1 MNIPTQHPSRH
12 ALNWVGGEW
21 MDSDTI
27 RGSINP
33 ATYEVIGTYAEGGV
47 ETAEAAIAAAKR
59 AMRETDWVH
68 DRKLRARVL
77 DDLADAFERNRSELI
92 KIVCTEN
99 GKIQR
104 ESSFEVD
111 LCAPSLRYF
120 AGIVRTDAG
129 RVVDSKPGRI
139 VMMMRQ
145 PMGVAGV
152 IVPWNSPIILT
163 VRSLAPALAAGC
175 AVVIKVPG
183 KSAQIAATLSRMF
196 SNIAALPRGL
206 INVFADETGDGAK
219 HLVASP
225 EVPVISFTGSTGT
238 GKAIA
243 LSAAPHFKRVGLELG
258 GKTPLIVFDDAD
270 LDLALPILE
279 SSVTMFAGQFC
290 VTGQR
295 LIVQEGIADEFRQ
308 RFAERLRAVKVG
320 PAADQA
326 SDMGPM
332 IDRENV
338 QRVDKVVERAIAQG
352 AVAIVRGGP
361 VTEGRLSK
369 GAFFRPTFL
378 EVSNPTIPVV
388 QEETFGPVV
397 TMQRFATEHDAV
409 ALANDSIY
417 GLGASIWTRDLSKA
431 LRIAPRVEAGM
442 VWVNEWGAL
451 GEDTEEGGFKQSGLG
466 RLNGVAAID
475 DFTEIKTITLN
486 PGLMEPT
493 SAQRATPS
501 VRFMRRTVR

>member
-1 MNIPTQHPSRH
+1 MNIDTPHTSRH

-21 MDSDTI
+21 VGSDTI

-33 ATYEVIGTYAEGGV
+33 ATYELIGTYAEGGS
-47 ETAEAAIAAAKR
+47 ETAAACIVAAKR

-77 DDLADAFERNRSELI
+77 DNLADAFERNRGALI
-92 KIVCTEN
+92 KILCAEN

-104 ESSFEVD
+104 EAGFEVD

-139 VMMMRQ
+139 ALVMRQ
-145 PMGVAGV
+145 AMGVAGI

-175 AVVIKVPG
+175 AVIIKLPG
-183 KSAQIAATLSRMF
+183 KSAQIAATLS
-196 SNIAALPRGL
+196 NIFANITDLPRGV
-206 INVFADETGDGAK
+206 INMFTDETGEGAK

-225 EVPVISFTGSTGT
+225 EVPVISFTGSTAT

-243 LSAAPHFKRVGLELG
+243 LSAAPHFKRIGLELG
-258 GKTPLIVFDDAD
+258 GKTPSIIFNDTD
-270 LDLALPILE
+270 LDLALPALQT
-279 SSVTMFAGQFC
+279 SVTMFAGQFC

-295 LIVQEGIADEFRQ
+295 VIVQEGIADEFRE
-308 RFAERLRAVKVG
+308 RFAKRLRSVQVG
-320 PAADQA
+320 PAADLS

-338 QRVDKVVERAIAQG
+338 ERVDKIVERAIADG
-352 AVAIVRGGP
+352 ADVIVRGGP
-361 VTEGRLSK
+361 VTEGLLSK

-378 EVSNPTIPVV
+378 EVTDSTMPVV

-397 TMQRFATEHDAV
+397 TMQRFATEQEAV

-431 LRIAPRVEAGM
+431 LRIAPRIEAGM
-442 VWVNEWGAL
+442 VWINEWGAL
-451 GEDTEEGGFKQSGLG
+451 GEDTEEGGSKHSGIG
-466 RLNGVAAID
+466 RLNGVAAIE
-475 DFTEIKTITLN
+475 DFTELRTITLN
-486 PGLMEPT
+486 PGLMN
-493 SAQRATPS
+493 
-501 VRFMRRTVR
+501 V

>member
-1 MNIPTQHPSRH
+1 MNIDTPHTSRH

-21 MDSDTI
+21 VGSDTI

-47 ETAEAAIAAAKR
+47 ETAEAAIVAAKR
-59 AMRETDWVH
+59 AMRATDWVH

-77 DDLADAFERNRSELI
+77 DNLADAFERNRGELI
-92 KIVCTEN
+92 KILCTEN

-104 ESSFEVD
+104 EASFEVD

-139 VMMMRQ
+139 ALMMRQ

-175 AVVIKVPG
+175 AVIIKVPG
-183 KSAQIAATLSRMF
+183 KSAQIAATLSKIF
-196 SNIAALPRGL
+196 ANITDLPRGV
-206 INVFADETGDGAK
+206 INVFTDETGDGAK

-225 EVPVISFTGSTGT
+225 EVPVISFTGSTAT

-243 LSAAPHFKRVGLELG
+243 LSAAPHFKRIGLELG
-258 GKTPLIVFDDAD
+258 GKTPSIIFNDTD
-270 LDLALPILE
+270 LDLALPVLQT
-279 SSVTMFAGQFC
+279 SVTMFAGQFC

-295 LIVQEGIADEFRQ
+295 VIVQEGIADEFRK
-308 RFAERLRAVKVG
+308 RFAERLRTVQVG
-320 PAADQA
+320 PA
-326 SDMGPM
+326 SDLSSEMGPM

-338 QRVDKVVERAIAQG
+338 ERVDKAVERAIADG
-352 AVAIVRGGP
+352 AEVIVRGGP
-361 VTEGRLSK
+361 VTEGPLSK

-378 EVSNPTIPVV
+378 EVTDPTMPVV

-397 TMQRFATEHDAV
+397 TMQRFTTEQQAV

-431 LRIAPRVEAGM
+431 LRIAPRIEAGM
-442 VWVNEWGAL
+442 VWINEWGAL
-451 GEDTEEGGFKQSGLG
+451 GEDTEEGGAKQSGLG
-466 RLNGVAAID
+466 RLNGVAALD
-475 DFTEIKTITLN
+475 DFTEIRTITLN
-486 PGLMEPT
+486 PGLMN
-493 SAQRATPS
+493 A
-501 VRFMRRTVR
+501 

>member
-1 MNIPTQHPSRH
+1 MQELAMNIHTPHPSRH

-21 MDSDTI
+21 MSGDTI

-47 ETAEAAIAAAKR
+47 ETAEAAITAAKR

-77 DDLADAFERNRSELI
+77 DNLADAFERNRGELI
-92 KIVCTEN
+92 KILCTEN
-99 GKIQR
+99 GKIQG
-104 ESSFEVD
+104 EAGFEVD

-120 AGIVRTDAG
+120 AGIARTEAG
-129 RVVDSKPGRI
+129 RVVDSRPGRI
-139 VMMMRQ
+139 AMMMRQ
-145 PMGVAGV
+145 PMGVAGI

-163 VRSLAPALAAGC
+163 IRSLAPALAAGC
-175 AVVIKVPG
+175 AVIVKVPG
-183 KSAQIAATLSRMF
+183 KSAQVASTLSKIF
-196 SNIAALPRGL
+196 SNVTALPRGV
-206 INVFADETGDGAK
+206 INVFSDETGDGAK

-225 EVPVISFTGSTGT
+225 EVPIISFTGSTGT

-258 GKTPLIVFDDAD
+258 GKTPSILFDDAD

-279 SSVTMFAGQFC
+279 KSVTVFAGQFC

-295 LIVQEGIADEFRQ
+295 VIVQEGIADEFRK

-320 PAADQA
+320 PAADLS

-338 QRVDKVVERAIAQG
+338 ERVDNLVERAIAQG
-352 AVAIVRGGP
+352 AQTIVRGGP
-361 VTEGRLSK
+361 VTEGPLSK
-369 GAFFRPTFL
+369 GAFFRPAFL
-378 EVSNPTIPVV
+378 EVSDSTMPIV

-397 TMQRFATEHDAV
+397 TMQRFATEQEAIV
-409 ALANDSIY
+409 LANDSIY

-431 LRIAPRVEAGM
+431 LRIAPRIEAGM
-442 VWVNEWGAL
+442 VWINEWGAL
-451 GEDTEEGGFKQSGLG
+451 GEDTEEGGSKQSGLG
-466 RLNGVAAID
+466 RLNGVAAIE
-475 DFTEIKTITLN
+475 DFTEIRTITLN
-486 PGLMEPT
+486 PGQIDVL
-493 SAQRATPS
+493 
-501 VRFMRRTVR
+501 

>member
-1 MNIPTQHPSRH
+1 MTIDTPHTSRH

-21 MDSDTI
+21 MGSDTI

-33 ATYEVIGTYAEGGV
+33 ATYELIGTYAEGGV
-47 ETAEAAIAAAKR
+47 ETAAASIVAAKR

-77 DDLADAFERNRSELI
+77 DNLADAIERNRGELI
-92 KIVCTEN
+92 KILFTEN

-104 ESSFEVD
+104 EAGFEVD

-129 RVVDSKPGRI
+129 RVADSKPGRI
-139 VMMMRQ
+139 ALMMRQ
-145 PMGVAGV
+145 PMGVAGI

-183 KSAQIAATLSRMF
+183 KSAQIAATLS
-196 SNIAALPRGL
+196 NIFANILDLPRGV
-206 INVFADETGDGAK
+206 INMFTDETGDGAK

-225 EVPVISFTGSTGT
+225 EVPVISFTGSTAT

-243 LSAAPHFKRVGLELG
+243 LSAAPHFKRIGLELG
-258 GKTPLIVFDDAD
+258 GKTPSIIFNDTD
-270 LDLALPILE
+270 LDLALPVLQK
-279 SSVTMFAGQFC
+279 SVTMFAGQFC

-295 LIVQEGIADEFRQ
+295 VIVQEGIADEFRK
-308 RFAERLRAVKVG
+308 RFAERLRMVQVG
-320 PAADQA
+320 PASDTS

-338 QRVDKVVERAIAQG
+338 ERVDKVVERAIADG
-352 AVAIVRGGP
+352 AEVIVRGGP
-361 VTEGRLSK
+361 ITEGALSR
-369 GAFFRPTFL
+369 GAFFRPSFL
-378 EVSNPTIPVV
+378 EVTDQKMPIV

-397 TMQRFATEHDAV
+397 TMQRFATEQEAV

-431 LRIAPRVEAGM
+431 LRIAPRVQAGM
-442 VWVNEWGAL
+442 VWINEWGAL
-451 GEDTEEGGFKQSGLG
+451 SEDTEEGGSKQSGLG

-486 PGLMEPT
+486 PGLMNP
-493 SAQRATPS
+493 
-501 VRFMRRTVR
+501 

>member
-1 MNIPTQHPSRH
+1 MTINTPHRSTH

-21 MDSDTI
+21 LGSDKI
-27 RGSINP
+27 RESINP

-47 ETAEAAIAAAKR
+47 ATAEAAIVAAKR
-59 AMRETDWVH
+59 AMLETDWAH

-77 DDLADAFERNRSELI
+77 DKLAEAVERNRDELI
-92 KIVCTEN
+92 QILYTEN

-104 ESSFEVD
+104 DARFEVD
-111 LCAPSLRYF
+111 LCVPSLRYF
-120 AGIVRTDAG
+120 AGIARTEAG

-139 VMMMRQ
+139 AMMVRR

-175 AVVIKVPG
+175 AVIVKVPG
-183 KSAQIAATLSRMF
+183 KSAQIAATLSRIF
-196 SNIAALPRGL
+196 ADIQELPRGV
-206 INVFADETGDGAK
+206 INVFADETGEGAK

-258 GKTPLIVFDDAD
+258 GKTPSIIFNDTD

-279 SSVTMFAGQFC
+279 MSVTMFAGQFC
-290 VTGQR
+290 ITGQR
-295 LIVQEGIADEFRQ
+295 VIVQEGIADEFRE
-308 RFAERLRAVKVG
+308 RFAERLHAVKVG
-320 PAADQA
+320 PATDLS

-338 QRVDKVVERAIAQG
+338 QRVNKVVERAIAEG
-352 AVAIVRGGP
+352 AEVVVRGGP
-361 VTEGRLSK
+361 VTEGPLAK
-369 GAFFRPTFL
+369 GAFFRPTLL
-378 EVSNPTIPVV
+378 EVTDPTLPVV

-397 TMQRFATEHDAV
+397 TMQRFATEQEAV

-417 GLGASIWTRDLSKA
+417 GLGASIWTRDLSRA
-431 LRIAPRVEAGM
+431 LRIAPRIEAGM
-442 VWVNEWGAL
+442 VWINEWGAL
-451 GEDTEEGGFKQSGLG
+451 GEDTEEGGCKKSGLG
-466 RLNGVAAID
+466 RLNGLAAID
-475 DFTEIKTITLN
+475 DFTEMRTVTLN
-486 PGLMEPT
+486 PGLMNVLE
-493 SAQRATPS
+493 
-501 VRFMRRTVR
+501 

>member
-1 MNIPTQHPSRH
+1 MNIDTPHTSRH

-21 MDSDTI
+21 VGSDTI

-33 ATYEVIGTYAEGGV
+33 ATYELIGTYAEGGS
-47 ETAEAAIAAAKR
+47 ETAAACIVAAKR

-77 DDLADAFERNRSELI
+77 DNLADAFERNRGALI
-92 KIVCTEN
+92 KILCAEN

-104 ESSFEVD
+104 EAGFEVD

-139 VMMMRQ
+139 ALVMRQ
-145 PMGVAGV
+145 PMGVAGI

-175 AVVIKVPG
+175 AVIIKLPG
-183 KSAQIAATLSRMF
+183 KSAQIAATLS
-196 SNIAALPRGL
+196 NIFANITDLPRGV
-206 INVFADETGDGAK
+206 INMFTDETGEGAK

-225 EVPVISFTGSTGT
+225 EVPVISFTGSTAT

-243 LSAAPHFKRVGLELG
+243 LSAAPHFKRIGLELG
-258 GKTPLIVFDDAD
+258 GKTPSIVFDDTD

-279 SSVTMFAGQFC
+279 KSVTTFAGQFC

-295 LIVQEGIADEFRQ
+295 VIVQEGIADEFRE
-308 RFAERLRAVKVG
+308 RFAKRLRSVQVG
-320 PAADQA
+320 SAADLS

-338 QRVDKVVERAIAQG
+338 ERVDKIVERAIADG
-352 AVAIVRGGP
+352 ADVIVRGGP
-361 VTEGRLSK
+361 VTEGLLSK

-378 EVSNPTIPVV
+378 EVTDSTMPVV

-397 TMQRFATEHDAV
+397 TMQRFATEQEAV

-431 LRIAPRVEAGM
+431 LRIAPRIEAGM
-442 VWVNEWGAL
+442 VWINEWGAL
-451 GEDTEEGGFKQSGLG
+451 GEDTEEGGSKHSGIG
-466 RLNGVAAID
+466 RLNGVAAIE
-475 DFTEIKTITLN
+475 DFTEIRTITLN
-486 PGLMEPT
+486 PGLMN
-493 SAQRATPS
+493 
-501 VRFMRRTVR
+501 V

>member
-1 MNIPTQHPSRH
+1 MTIDTPHTSRH

-21 MDSDTI
+21 VGSDTI

-33 ATYEVIGTYAEGGV
+33 ATYEVIGTYAEGGI
-47 ETAEAAIAAAKR
+47 ETAEAAIVAAKR

-77 DDLADAFERNRSELI
+77 DNLADAFKRNRGELI
-92 KIVCTEN
+92 KILCTEN

-104 ESSFEVD
+104 EASFEVD

-129 RVVDSKPGRI
+129 RVVDTKPGRI
-139 VMMMRQ
+139 ALMMRQ

-175 AVVIKVPG
+175 AVIIKVPG
-183 KSAQIAATLSRMF
+183 KSAQIAATLSKIF
-196 SNIAALPRGL
+196 ANITDLPRGV
-206 INVFADETGDGAK
+206 INVFTDETGDGAK

-225 EVPVISFTGSTGT
+225 EVPVISFTGSTAT

-243 LSAAPHFKRVGLELG
+243 LSAAPHFKRIGLELG
-258 GKTPLIVFDDAD
+258 GKTPSIVFDDTD
-270 LDLALPILE
+270 LDLALPVLQT
-279 SSVTMFAGQFC
+279 SVTMFAGQFC

-295 LIVQEGIADEFRQ
+295 VIVQEGIADEFRK
-308 RFAERLRAVKVG
+308 RFAERLRTVQVG
-320 PAADQA
+320 PA
-326 SDMGPM
+326 SDLSSEMGPM

-338 QRVDKVVERAIAQG
+338 ERVDKAVERAIADG
-352 AVAIVRGGP
+352 AEVIVRGGP
-361 VTEGRLSK
+361 VTEGPLSK

-378 EVSNPTIPVV
+378 EVTDPTMPVV

-397 TMQRFATEHDAV
+397 TMQRFTTEQQAV

-431 LRIAPRVEAGM
+431 LRIAPRIEAGM
-442 VWVNEWGAL
+442 VWINEWGAL
-451 GEDTEEGGFKQSGLG
+451 GEDTEEGGAKQSGLG
-466 RLNGVAAID
+466 RLNGVAALD
-475 DFTEIKTITLN
+475 DFTEIRTITLN
-486 PGLMEPT
+486 PGLMN
-493 SAQRATPS
+493 A
-501 VRFMRRTVR
+501 

>member
-1 MNIPTQHPSRH
+1 MNIDTPHTSRH

-21 MDSDTI
+21 VGSDTI

-33 ATYEVIGTYAEGGV
+33 ATYELIGTYAEGGS
-47 ETAEAAIAAAKR
+47 ETAAACIVAAKR

-77 DDLADAFERNRSELI
+77 DNLADAFERNRGALI
-92 KIVCTEN
+92 KILCAEN

-104 ESSFEVD
+104 EAGFEVD

-139 VMMMRQ
+139 ALVMRQ
-145 PMGVAGV
+145 AMGVAGI

-175 AVVIKVPG
+175 AVIIKLPG
-183 KSAQIAATLSRMF
+183 KSAQIAATLS
-196 SNIAALPRGL
+196 NIFANITDLPRGV
-206 INVFADETGDGAK
+206 INMFTDETGEGAK

-225 EVPVISFTGSTGT
+225 EVPVISFTGSTAT

-243 LSAAPHFKRVGLELG
+243 LSAAPHFKRIGLELG
-258 GKTPLIVFDDAD
+258 GKTSSIIFNDTD
-270 LDLALPILE
+270 LDLALPALQT
-279 SSVTMFAGQFC
+279 SVTMFAGQFC

-295 LIVQEGIADEFRQ
+295 VIVQEGIADEFRE
-308 RFAERLRAVKVG
+308 RFAKRLRSVQVG
-320 PAADQA
+320 PAADLS

-338 QRVDKVVERAIAQG
+338 ERVDKIVERAIADG
-352 AVAIVRGGP
+352 ADVIVRGGP
-361 VTEGRLSK
+361 VTEGLLSK

-378 EVSNPTIPVV
+378 EVTDSTMPVV

-397 TMQRFATEHDAV
+397 TMQRFATEQEAV

-431 LRIAPRVEAGM
+431 LRIAPRIEAGM
-442 VWVNEWGAL
+442 VWINEWGAL
-451 GEDTEEGGFKQSGLG
+451 GEDTEEGGSKHSGIG
-466 RLNGVAAID
+466 RLNGVAALE
-475 DFTEIKTITLN
+475 DFTEIRTITLN
-486 PGLMEPT
+486 PGLMN
-493 SAQRATPS
+493 
-501 VRFMRRTVR
+501 V

>member
-1 MNIPTQHPSRH
+1 MNIGTPHTSRH

-21 MDSDTI
+21 VGSDTI

-33 ATYEVIGTYAEGGV
+33 ATYELIGTYAEGGS
-47 ETAEAAIAAAKR
+47 ETAAACIVAAKR

-77 DDLADAFERNRSELI
+77 DNLADAFERNRGALI
-92 KIVCTEN
+92 KILCAEN

-104 ESSFEVD
+104 EAGFEVD

-139 VMMMRQ
+139 ALVMRQ
-145 PMGVAGV
+145 AMGVAGI

-175 AVVIKVPG
+175 AVIIKLPG
-183 KSAQIAATLSRMF
+183 KSAQIAATLS
-196 SNIAALPRGL
+196 NIFANITDLPRGV
-206 INVFADETGDGAK
+206 INMFTDETGEGAK

-225 EVPVISFTGSTGT
+225 EVPVISFTGSTAT

-243 LSAAPHFKRVGLELG
+243 LSAAPHFKRIGLELG
-258 GKTPLIVFDDAD
+258 GKTSSIIFNDTD
-270 LDLALPILE
+270 LDLALPVLQT
-279 SSVTMFAGQFC
+279 SVTMFAGQFC

-295 LIVQEGIADEFRQ
+295 VIVQEGIADEFRE
-308 RFAERLRAVKVG
+308 RFAKRLRSVQVG
-320 PAADQA
+320 PAADLS

-338 QRVDKVVERAIAQG
+338 ERVDKIVERAIADG
-352 AVAIVRGGP
+352 ADVIVRGGP
-361 VTEGRLSK
+361 VTEGLLSK

-378 EVSNPTIPVV
+378 EVTDSTMPVV

-397 TMQRFATEHDAV
+397 TMQRFATEQEAV

-431 LRIAPRVEAGM
+431 LRIAPKIEAGM
-442 VWVNEWGAL
+442 VWINEWGAL
-451 GEDTEEGGFKQSGLG
+451 GEDTEEGGSKHSGIG
-466 RLNGVAAID
+466 RLNGVAALE
-475 DFTEIKTITLN
+475 DFTEIRTITLN
-486 PGLMEPT
+486 PGLMN
-493 SAQRATPS
+493 
-501 VRFMRRTVR
+501 V